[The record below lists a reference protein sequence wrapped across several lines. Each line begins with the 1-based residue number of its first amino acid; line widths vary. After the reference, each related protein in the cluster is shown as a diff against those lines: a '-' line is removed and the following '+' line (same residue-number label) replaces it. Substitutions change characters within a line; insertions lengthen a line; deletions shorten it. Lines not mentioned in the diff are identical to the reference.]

1 MTSQITRDAFH
12 ELTVRRAAV
21 TGCNTGQ
28 LSTSHAVRV
37 TIMNQMKDPSPT
49 NPLKMTCDFQIGDHV
64 YQWCS
69 FGGIPAV
76 FQHHGIVLDCF
87 CDAPGEWKM
96 QVADFS
102 NMDDHRSSASD
113 LPEGTIDPSF
123 SAQSRGKSK
132 KRSFGKSSSQGYGI
146 RSYEV
151 SLSEEQWHRVD
162 YQASWWQRQ
171 IHRSGTCTAAPS
183 DPPGLVRA
191 RAQFLLDH
199 PQYLPRYDAV
209 AANCEC
215 VAVWCKTGTWATLQA
230 VNWLVVTAA
239 GQVKSAVTVGSIA
252 AATQVTVPAAGF
264 WGWMGYTTQVSLFS
278 TQPYLLPAI
287 IGYGVVTVAAPT
299 LWLLRAK
306 HLAKQTTERLNTAFW
321 EQAIDQPEVFVECI
335 TNWSTLYEVA
345 DREGEFLNLSSAAA
359 PTPDALVPVDPEEP
373 LAEGQD
379 AVVASNVS
387 EEVAN
392 STDSE
397 VNNILKSSNEQSAG
411 QHSLEGSSQRDAPAL
426 S

>member
-1 MTSQITRDAFH
+1 MDNARG
-12 ELTVRRAAV
+12 TVA
-21 TGCNTGQ
+21 TMMDDDQ
-28 LSTSHAVRV
+28 SH
-37 TIMNQMKDPSPT
+37 T
-49 NPLKMTCDFQIGDHV
+49 NVPKTACDFQIGDHV

-69 FGGIPAV
+69 FAGIPAV
-76 FQHHGIVLDCF
+76 FQHHGIVLDCY
-87 CDAPGEWKM
+87 CDANGEWKM

-102 NMDDHRSSASD
+102 YMDDHRSSMTLSQI
-113 LPEGTIDPSF
+113 PEGNIDPSF
-123 SAQSRGKSK
+123 SARSRRNSK
-132 KRSFGKSSSQGYGI
+132 KRSFGKASSSGYGI

-162 YQASWWQRQ
+162 YQAGWWKRQ
-171 IHRSGTCTAAPS
+171 LHRSGTCTAAPS

-199 PQYLPRYDAV
+199 PEFLPQYDAV

-230 VNWLVVTAA
+230 INWLVVTAA

-264 WGWMGYTTQVSLFS
+264 WGWMGYTTQVSLLS

-335 TNWSTLYEVA
+335 TTWSTLYELT
-345 DREGEFLNLSSAAA
+345 DKEPECLSISTSSIPSEDVSKPLITDEPIFERKLEVLEVNDVLDGA
-359 PTPDALVPVDPEEP
+359 PNTADPEAYAP
-373 LAEGQD
+373 
-379 AVVASNVS
+379 VK
-387 EEVAN
+387 
-392 STDSE
+392 ST
-397 VNNILKSSNEQSAG
+397 NEQSAG
-411 QHSLEGSSQRDAPAL
+411 QHSLEGSSQLEAQT
-426 S
+426 SS